1 MAHGDAP
8 RLPCAVYAVPGS
20 ADLCAST
27 RKRLFVPY
35 IVAAEERFPMRDEL
49 DTMTLEAIT
58 TRWPRTMRV
67 FIDRRLHCIGCP
79 IAGFHRLSDSAHEHG
94 YEFDDLKRAVQ
105 LAIDAGG
112 ASSTGRPA
120 RRRRSAT
127 GDAVP

>member
-8 RLPCAVYAVPGS
+8 SLPCFAYAAAGRIS
-20 ADLCAST
+20 LCAST
-27 RKRLFVPY
+27 RKRLFAPY

-105 LAIDAGG
+105 LAIDADG
-112 ASSTGRPA
+112 ASSGRPA